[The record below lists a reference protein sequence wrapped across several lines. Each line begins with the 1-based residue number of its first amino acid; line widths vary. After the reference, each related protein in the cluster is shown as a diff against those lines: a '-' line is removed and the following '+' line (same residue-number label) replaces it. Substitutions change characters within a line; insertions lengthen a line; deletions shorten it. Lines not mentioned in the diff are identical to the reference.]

1 MRDELMTP
9 EQRLHKKIEI
19 VQQENAEL
27 SAEMTKAD
35 ELLRLQ
41 GSIEKENTVYFEQEI
56 KNLNYKAKSTETK
69 AQDLSRQ
76 CDEKQKM
83 IMDAEKKLNLQSGVG
98 PEDKFRN
105 LKQSADMMSEFS
117 ANTNETDLHTDEN
130 ILDFKV
136 ESADYYSDAFAQL
149 GKKGITKEQLSRHL
163 ITLVTVDFYNHGT
176 ETTAMAEG
184 LHAEYQTQFSF
195 KNKVDDF
202 YV

>member
-1 MRDELMTP
+1 
-9 EQRLHKKIEI
+9 
-19 VQQENAEL
+19 
-27 SAEMTKAD
+27 
-35 ELLRLQ
+35 
-41 GSIEKENTVYFEQEI
+41 
-56 KNLNYKAKSTETK
+56 
-69 AQDLSRQ
+69 
-76 CDEKQKM
+76 
-83 IMDAEKKLNLQSGVG
+83 
-98 PEDKFRN
+98 
-105 LKQSADMMSEFS
+105 MSEFS